1 MTRILRPQGTFRA
14 HGALMKYVNRLLS
27 GLLAV
32 SATAW
37 PAIAGASAA
46 ATHFPQVMVS
56 GLPLSF
62 EPTALPA
69 GDGAEFVAHGPS
81 YTIGLNDRGAALGSG
96 SHVIRLEVL
105 GARAAAPAAEKPL
118 PGVVN
123 YFIGN
128 DPSQWRTDVKTF
140 AQVRYSGVYPGVDL
154 MYYGTQGRLE
164 YDFTVAPGASA
175 APIRLAF
182 AGANAV
188 RIDAHGNLSVTGE
201 GHEVVFERPVAYQLK
216 GGRRAP
222 VAARYQLNGGTVRFQ
237 LGAYDHSKRLV
248 IDPVLSY
255 LSYLGGSAT
264 ESIGNV
270 TSYGAS
276 GVGNF
281 TPAAAV
287 DSSGNLYV
295 VGSTYST
302 NFPTVGGLATHP
314 GKYNGDS
321 KSWAFVSKIAPDA
334 KTLVYSTY
342 IGGSF
347 DDLGNAIAVDSAGS
361 VYITGS
367 TDSADFPVTS
377 GAYQTVCAP
386 TGTAGTGEAQN
397 CFNTANVNSG
407 NAWGNAFIAKL
418 NAAGNTLAYSTF
430 LGTGNTVGVAI
441 AVDGAGRAYVVGD
454 SPNLGCAGNP
464 VWDCFPTTTG
474 AVLADGRSGFD
485 QEYAFISVLNATG
498 SSLLY
503 STLFGDKHEVG
514 TAGTA
519 HPDFPAVGTGV
530 AVDAAGNFYLA
541 GQTEDGQLPTT
552 TGSLQP
558 VPSPSVDAN
567 GDPNGIRAYV
577 AKFSPVGGASAP
589 TLVYATYLG
598 GTTAGTAD
606 TVSGIAADSSGAYV
620 YGFTTDNAFPMTSGA
635 YQTTCG
641 LGGGGTCA
649 NASFIAKLNPS
660 GSALMWATYFGD
672 ATGSGDGV
680 SGTGAIAIDAAGN
693 SYITGVAGPLLPQV
707 NPIQSAAAGGSQAF
721 AATINATGT
730 KLLFSTLV
738 GGSAGSQEG
747 SGIAVDSSGNIY
759 VAGNTNAGG
768 AFTPTAGVFQP
779 AFGGS
784 SGTGFNAF
792 SGDGFVAKISSLTV
806 ATTTTLTATPTS
818 ATVGTAVSFTAM
830 VKPASGSGVPTG
842 TVTFRHGSTVLGT
855 ATLNGTGQATYS
867 ATALAVGAYTVT
879 AVYGGDSADV
889 TSTSTAV
896 AVTITA
902 APIASTTTLTA
913 TPTTATVNTAVV
925 FTASVTPLSGTN
937 VPTGT
942 VTFKDGT
949 TTLGTGTLS
958 AGKATYSNSAL
969 TSGAHS
975 ITAAYGGDALDAPST
990 SAAVSVTVKPAIPSA
1005 PSGVTATAGN
1015 AQVTLSWAATTGATS
1030 YNIYQGTS
1038 AGGESTT
1045 AVKTGI
1051 SGTTATITGLTNG
1064 TAYYFTV
1071 AAVNAGGTSS
1081 SSSEASATPAASVS
1095 TGGGHSGGGAI
1106 GLWELSALCLL
1117 SLAAHRRRE
1126 TALR

>member
-1 MTRILRPQGTFRA
+1 
-14 HGALMKYVNRLLS
+14 MKYVKRILGAMLM
-27 GLLAV
+27 V
-32 SATAW
+32 SASAW
-37 PAIAGASAA
+37 PALSGAGAAG
-46 ATHFPQVMVS
+46 THLPQGVVS

-69 GDGAEFVAHGPS
+69 AEGAEFVAHGPS
-81 YTIGLNDRGAALGSG
+81 YTIGLSNQGAALGSG

-105 GARAAAPAAEKPL
+105 GARATPPAAEKPL

-128 DPSQWRTDVKTF
+128 DPAQWRTGVKTF

-154 MYYGTQGRLE
+154 LYYGTQGRLE
-164 YDFTVAPGASA
+164 YDFAVAPGASA

-182 AGANAV
+182 AGADAV
-188 RIDAHGNLSVTGE
+188 RVDAQGNLDVAGD
-201 GHEVVFERPVAYQLK
+201 GHEVVFEHPVAYQMK
-216 GGRRAP
+216 DGRRAP
-222 VAARYQLNGGTVRFQ
+222 VAARYQLSGGTVRFA

-287 DSSGNLYV
+287 DTSGNLYV

-314 GKYNGDS
+314 AKYNGDS
-321 KSWAFVSKIAPDA
+321 KPWVFVSKIAPDA

-347 DDLGNAIAVDSAGS
+347 DDEGNAIAVDSTGS
-361 VYITGS
+361 AYITGN
-367 TDSADFPVTS
+367 TDSADFPVTT

-386 TGTAGTGEAQN
+386 TGNSVSGESQN
-397 CFNTANVNSG
+397 CLNSANVNSG

-418 NAAGNTLAYSTF
+418 NAAGNALVYSTF

-441 AVDGAGRAYVVGD
+441 AVDGSGRAYVAGD

-464 VWDCFPTTTG
+464 AWNCFPTTTG

-485 QEYAFISVLNATG
+485 QEYAFVSVLNAAG

-514 TAGTA
+514 TAGTS
-519 HPDFPAVGTGV
+519 HPDFPAVGTAV
-530 AVDAAGNFYLA
+530 AVDASGNFYLA
-541 GQTEDGQLPTT
+541 GQTADGQLPTT

-558 VPSPSVDAN
+558 VPGPSVDAN
-567 GDPNGIRAYV
+567 GDPNGIRGYV
-577 AKFSPVGGASAP
+577 AKFSAAGGASAP

-606 TVSGIAADSSGAYV
+606 TVSGIAADASGAYV
-620 YGFTTDNAFPMTSGA
+620 YGFTTDNAFPMTTGA

-660 GSALMWATYFGD
+660 GSAFVWATYFGD

-693 SYITGVAGPLLPQV
+693 SYITGVAGQLLPQV
-707 NPIQSAAAGGSQAF
+707 NPIQAAASGGSQAF

-730 KLLFSTLV
+730 KLLFSTLM
-738 GGSAGSQEG
+738 GGLAGSQEG
-747 SGIAVDSSGNIY
+747 SGIAVDSTGNIY
-759 VAGNTNAGG
+759 VAGNSNAAG
-768 AFTPTAGVFQP
+768 AFTTTAGVFQP
-779 AFGGS
+779 TFGGS

-818 ATVGTAVSFTAM
+818 ATVGTAVSLTAT
-830 VKPASGSGVPTG
+830 VTPASGTGVPTG
-842 TVTFRHGSTVLGT
+842 TVTFQNGSTVLGT

-867 ATALAVGAYTVT
+867 APSLAVGTYSVT
-879 AVYGGDSADV
+879 AVYGGDSADLA
-889 TSTSTAV
+889 STSTAV

-902 APIASTTTLTA
+902 APLASTTTLTA
-913 TPTTATVNTAVV
+913 APTTATVNTAVV
-925 FTASVTPLSGTN
+925 FTASVAPASGSN

-949 TTLGTGTLS
+949 TTLGTATLA

-969 TSGAHS
+969 TAGAHS
-975 ITAAYGGDALDAPST
+975 ITAAYGGDALDAAST
-990 SAAVSVTVKPAIPSA
+990 SAAVSVTINPAIPSA
-1005 PSGVTATAGN
+1005 PTGVTATGGN

-1030 YNIYQGTS
+1030 YSIYQGTS

-1045 AVKTGI
+1045 AVQTGI

-1081 SSSEASATPAASVS
+1081 SSSEASATPAAPAS
-1095 TGGGHSGGGAI
+1095 TGGGGGHSGGGAMNPSLLL
-1106 GLWELSALCLL
+1106 GLVV
-1117 SLAAHRRRE
+1117 LAA
-1126 TALR
+1126 LRIFRTRKPV